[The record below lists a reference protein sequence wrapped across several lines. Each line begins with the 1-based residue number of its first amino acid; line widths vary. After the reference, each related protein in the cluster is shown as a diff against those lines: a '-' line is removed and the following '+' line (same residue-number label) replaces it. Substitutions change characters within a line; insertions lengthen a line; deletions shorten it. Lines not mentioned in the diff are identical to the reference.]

1 MTPRPLPAPLE
12 SRDCSSSVECTFEKG
27 EFHPSTIY
35 SIFMV
40 HIVLLMSRTLDNG
53 GEIYSEG
60 AFISL
65 CLYRVSEGKVFFF
78 NLDLRERNI
87 QVRLYLKVV
96 VKS

>member
-53 GEIYSEG
+53 GEIYFEG
-60 AFISL
+60 H
-65 CLYRVSEGKVFFF
+65 
-78 NLDLRERNI
+78 
-87 QVRLYLKVV
+87 LYLYALGRLALLCCCHSNRTMVEQPILL
-96 VKS
+96 

>member
-12 SRDCSSSVECTFEKG
+12 GRDCSSSVECTFEKG

-60 AFISL
+60 AKGAFLSL
-65 CLYRVSEGKVFFF
+65 CLYRVYEGKVFF
-78 NLDLRERNI
+78 L
-87 QVRLYLKVV
+87 
-96 VKS
+96 

>member
-12 SRDCSSSVECTFEKG
+12 SRDCSSRVECTFEKG

-60 AFISL
+60 AFLSL
-65 CLYRVSEGKVFFF
+65 CLSEGKVVF
-78 NLDLRERNI
+78 LIWL
-87 QVRLYLKVV
+87 
-96 VKS
+96 